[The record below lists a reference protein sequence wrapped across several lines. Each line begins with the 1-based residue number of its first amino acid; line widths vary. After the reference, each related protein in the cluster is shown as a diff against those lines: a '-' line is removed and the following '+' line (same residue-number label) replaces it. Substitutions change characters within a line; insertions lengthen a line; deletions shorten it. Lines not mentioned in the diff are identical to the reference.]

1 MKKNELKF
9 EGLLCARHF
18 IYVCLLQVIEVN
30 RYVQTSQRE
39 PAGFESKKEK
49 NYVNVINHW
58 NNSEYLFFIFS
69 TEGTDNLVPL
79 CSIWQMFVE

>member
-1 MKKNELKF
+1 MLGILYMF
-9 EGLLCARHF
+9 VFFRSQ
-18 IYVCLLQVIEVN
+18 IS

-58 NNSEYLFFIFS
+58 TNSEYLSFIFS

-79 CSIWQMFVE
+79 CSIWQMFVELIGIFLMP